1 MRTLFVLHPF
11 YRTITN
17 KGGLDA
23 DKGVKTFRNRKISVR
38 NSHGWDFW
46 SYKEYFGEFQTND
59 RVFL

>member
-23 DKGVKTFRNRKISVR
+23 DKGVKNISKSK
-38 NSHGWDFW
+38 NIGSKFPWLG
-46 SYKEYFGEFQTND
+46 
-59 RVFL
+59 FLEL